1 MSTFKGF
8 TKSELSRYNRH
19 LILPDFGLEGQQK
32 VKEAKVLVI
41 GAGGLGAPLLQYL
54 TAAGVGTIGVVDYDK
69 VDNSNLQRQVLY
81 EEVDIGSSKI
91 EAAINRLQ
99 GLNTNVKFIPH
110 EEKITR
116 ENALEIIAGYDIV
129 ADGSDNFPTRYLVN
143 DSCVL
148 LDKPYVY
155 GSIYRY
161 EGQVSVFNQKD
172 LDTGE
177 YGPNYRDL
185 FPKPPA
191 PNAVPSC
198 AEGGVLGAL
207 AGIIGSMQANEVL
220 KLITGAGTSLNGR
233 LFILDSLNFDTQTI
247 SLRKG
252 KAREEIKELIDYEE
266 FCNMADNNSPFDV
279 NEVTVQE
286 LSAMIKE
293 GKDIQLVDVRTEFE
307 HHIANL
313 GGKIIPL
320 EEIVNHVDE
329 IDREKPVIMYCKVGI
344 RSMEAIL
351 HLQNIYDFKNL
362 YNLKG
367 GINAWAAEIDSS
379 FVQ

>member
-1 MSTFKGF
+1 VLDKF
-8 TKSELSRYNRH
+8 TKAELSRYHRH
-19 LILPDFGLEGQQK
+19 LILPDFGLEGQLK
-32 VKEAKVLVI
+32 IKEAKVLVI

-54 TAAGVGTIGVVDYDK
+54 AAAGVGTIGIIDFDHIE
-69 VDNSNLQRQVLY
+69 NSNLQRQVLFT
-81 EEVDIGSSKI
+81 EADLGGSKVKM
-91 EAAINRLQ
+91 AIAKLQ
-99 GLNTNVKFIPH
+99 QMNSLVNFIPYD
-110 EEKITR
+110 ERISR
-116 ENALEIIAGYDIV
+116 ENALEIIEQYDLV

-143 DSCVL
+143 DACVL
-148 LDKPYVY
+148 LDKPYIY
-155 GSIYRY
+155 GSIYRF

-172 LDTGE
+172 GETGS

-198 AEGGVLGAL
+198 AQGGVLGAM

-220 KLITGAGTSLNGR
+220 KLITGVGTSLSGR
-233 LFILDSLNFDTQTI
+233 LFILDSLNFETQTI
-247 SLRKG
+247 KLAKG
-252 KAREEIKELIDYEE
+252 TSRQEIKELIDYEA
-266 FCNMADNNSPFDV
+266 FCNMAEDYSPFDV
-279 NEVTVQE
+279 NEVSVQE
-286 LSAMIKE
+286 LDKMLKE
-293 GKDIQLVDVRTEFE
+293 GKDIQLIDVRTEFE

-329 IDREKPVIMYCKVGI
+329 IDREKPVVMYCKVGI
-344 RSMEAIL
+344 RSTEAIL
-351 HLQNIYDFKNL
+351 HLQNIYKFNNL

-367 GINAWAAEIDSS
+367 GINAWAAEIDNK